1 MTDNAIQIGFRKKKL
16 KTKTNNSVSNLMSP
30 DSVTDLMN
38 EPKVSIIGETKSLNE
53 S

>member
-1 MTDNAIQIGFRKKKL
+1 
-16 KTKTNNSVSNLMSP
+16 MSP

-53 S
+53 SWSIF